1 MDKSHEF
8 IYTSEDKQ
16 RLDHFLAEQL
26 DTSRTQVMKL
36 IENGHCTVNG
46 QSKKPAF
53 KLSVNDL
60 VHVSVPEI
68 KTFDLKAEDIPIE
81 IVYEDDELIVVNK
94 AFGMVVHPSHGHD
107 SGTLVNAL
115 LHHCK
120 QLNVGFHEHRP
131 GIVHRLDKDTGGLM
145 VVAKTQKSLAGL
157 AEQFKAKTAGRVY
170 NAISFGR
177 PKFLSGTIENYLGRD
192 AKNRKKFASTTNAKS
207 GKVARTHFKALHQ
220 GPVSVFEVKLDTGR
234 THQIRVHLSE
244 YGCPIVNDP
253 LYGSAKRV
261 NSLIDPRLRSIIK
274 SDSTMMLFA
283 RKLSFTHPIS
293 LRTMNFKVNLPK
305 SFQDL
310 LDYLDVQISDY

>member
-36 IENGHCTVNG
+36 IENGYCTVNG

-157 AEQFKAKTAGRVY
+157 AEQFKSKTAGRVY

-293 LRTMNFKVNLPK
+293 LKTMNFKVNLPK